1 MTNKPP
7 YQVLAYNTPTTQKNY
22 FRDTSF
28 FIQDTW
34 NIKRRL
40 TLNLGLRY
48 DNFRTYYPVQK
59 SDPNETFSQLFPITT
74 YAASGNLV
82 DWNNVSPRIG
92 VAYDPTGK
100 GTSVIRFG
108 YGIYYIMQGTGLA
121 ETANP
126 VGLSGKYY
134 AWTRHER
141 PRRHSPNRANG
152 CRRALQP
159 YPWVRLVAP
168 VPTSIPI

>member
-1 MTNKPP
+1 M
-7 YQVLAYNTPTTQKNY
+7 
-22 FRDTSF
+22 
-28 FIQDTW
+28 
-34 NIKRRL
+34 
-40 TLNLGLRY
+40 
-48 DNFRTYYPVQK
+48 QK
-59 SDPNETFSQLFPITT
+59 SDPNETFPQLFPITS

-82 DWNNVSPRIG
+82 DWNNISPRIG

-134 AWTRHER
+134 AWNVSTGR
-141 PRRHSPNRANG
+141 PRTAFPRKASG
-152 CRRALQP
+152 CRRA
-159 YPWVRLVAP
+159 RL
-168 VPTSIPI
+168 PTR